1 MRETLFEL
9 KGWELIRTEYE
20 TSNVFEKVHICH
32 TKCDSY
38 QYHTIRGVGSK
49 CFCLVC
55 EDKIP
60 DEIVALW
67 CLLQPNLL

>member
-9 KGWELIRTEYE
+9 KGWELIRTELDSSDVY
-20 TSNVFEKVHICH
+20 EKVYICH

-38 QYHTIRGVGSK
+38 QYHSINGIGMCV
-49 CFCLVC
+49 VC
-55 EDKIP
+55 DNKMP

-67 CLLQPNLL
+67 CLQQPDLL